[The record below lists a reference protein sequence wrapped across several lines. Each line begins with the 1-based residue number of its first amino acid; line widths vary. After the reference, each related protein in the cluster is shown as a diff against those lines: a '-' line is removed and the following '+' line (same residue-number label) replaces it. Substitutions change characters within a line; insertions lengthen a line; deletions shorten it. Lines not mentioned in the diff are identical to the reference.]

1 MTIIAERRRLRH
13 LRKGKME
20 QNAAKGVDA
29 SYAPILAITM
39 GDPAGVGPEIIA
51 GAWSDFFETGRVRSA
66 SAAPLPKTR
75 PFIFGDP
82 AMIARGAKIRG
93 VELKII
99 PIEAKDVANAAKDYD
114 AIASSAVAPVVPCC
128 DPDVASVEIGEITPQ
143 GGDAAFRSLNRAID
157 LALAREVDAIVTA
170 PLHKESLNLAGH
182 KYPGHTEILAERCRV
197 KDFGMALYL
206 GANQAL
212 KSPTGLGVVH
222 VTLHMAMRE
231 AVDALTPRGV
241 FEKIGLMRR
250 FMSTIL
256 DRDPKIGVCALNCH
270 AGDGGLFGDEEI
282 RIIAPAV
289 RRAQRAG
296 VVVAGPYPSDTLF
309 LDAKNGLYDGIVA
322 MYHDQGHIA
331 VKMLDMFAAVNV
343 ALGLPI
349 IRSSVAH
356 GTAFNI
362 AGKGIATTK
371 SLLEAARVAALF
383 ARKGET
389 P

>member
-1 MTIIAERRRLRH
+1 MEDVATKVKEPIIA
-13 LRKGKME
+13 M
-20 QNAAKGVDA
+20 
-29 SYAPILAITM
+29 TM

-51 GAWSDFFETGRVRSA
+51 GAWRDFFEREHTESA
-66 SAAPLPKTR
+66 NAFPLPKTR
-75 PFIFGDP
+75 PFVFGNPD
-82 AMIARGAKIRG
+82 MIARGVAVHKLDLQIRA
-93 VELKII
+93 VDAEEL
-99 PIEAKDVANAAKDYD
+99 ADAARNYAAFGGPD
-114 AIASSAVAPVVPCC
+114 AIPVVPCC
-128 DPDVASVEIGEITPQ
+128 DASVARVEIGKISPE

-157 LALAREVDAIVTA
+157 LALEHKVDAIVTA

-182 KYPGHTEILAERCRV
+182 RYPGHTEILAERCGT

-206 GANQAL
+206 GPCAAI

-222 VTLHMAMRE
+222 VTLHTSMRK
-231 AVDALTPRGV
+231 AIDAITEEGV
-241 FEKIGLMRR
+241 YEKIGLMRR
-250 FMSTIL
+250 FMKTIL
-256 DRDPKIGVCALNCH
+256 RREPTIGVCALNCH

-289 RRAQRAG
+289 KRAQEER
-296 VVVAGPYPSDTLF
+296 VDVAGPYPADTLL

-331 VKMLDMFAAVNV
+331 VKALDMFAAVNV

-349 IRSSVAH
+349 VRTSVAH

-362 AGKGIATTK
+362 AGQGIATTK
-371 SLLEAARVAALF
+371 SLIEAVRVAALF
-383 ARKGET
+383 AQKGET